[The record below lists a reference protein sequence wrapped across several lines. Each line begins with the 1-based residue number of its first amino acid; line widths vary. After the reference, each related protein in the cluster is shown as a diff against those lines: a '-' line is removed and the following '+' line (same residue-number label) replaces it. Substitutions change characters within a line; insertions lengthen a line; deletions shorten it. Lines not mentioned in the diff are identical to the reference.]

1 MQRTQDQK
9 SADTRR
15 LLMEATIRL
24 LLRHGFSRLTT
35 PDISLEAGV
44 SRGALTHHFA
54 SKEELIASALEFQ
67 LRLVIVEM
75 KSFVEGSIDRL
86 NPSDL
91 VVDYLWELMTDGLYY
106 TTLEYLPEL
115 RHNPSF
121 KARMIPVVKEFHR
134 ALDDVWS
141 TLARPEGIDPD
152 RARVMLNAT
161 MCLIRG
167 MVQQT
172 IVRDDAE
179 YFREILAFWKASLR
193 TLLHQSVPPA
203 SEMPSSQTAGQGCP

>member
-1 MQRTQDQK
+1 MQRRQDQK
-9 SADTRR
+9 SAETRT

-24 LLRHGFSRLTT
+24 LLRQGYLRLTT
-35 PDISLEAGV
+35 PDIAVEAGV

-54 SKEELIASALEFQ
+54 SKEELIASALEHQ

-75 KSFVEGSIDRL
+75 KSFVEGSVGRP

-91 VVDYLWELMTDGLYY
+91 VIDYLWELMTSGLYY

-115 RHNPSF
+115 RHNASF
-121 KARMIPVVKEFHR
+121 KARMIPVVKEFHS
-134 ALDDVWS
+134 ALDEVWA

-152 RARVMLNAT
+152 RARVMLNTT

-172 IVRDDAE
+172 IVRDDAD
-179 YFREILAFWKASLR
+179 YFRELLAFWKASLR
-193 TLLHQSVPPA
+193 TLLHQRVPPA
-203 SEMPSSQTAGQGCP
+203 SAPSILPEGQDPQ

>member
-9 SADTRR
+9 SAETRR

-24 LLRHGFSRLTT
+24 LLRQGYSRLTT

-54 SKEELIASALEFQ
+54 SKEELIASALEHQ

-75 KSFVEGSIDRL
+75 KSFVEESVGRP

-91 VVDYLWELMTDGLYY
+91 VIDYLWELMTSGLYY

-115 RHNPSF
+115 RHNASF
-121 KARMIPVVKEFHR
+121 KARMIPVVKEFHS
-134 ALDDVWS
+134 ALDEVWA

-172 IVRDDAE
+172 IVRDDAD

-193 TLLHQSVPPA
+193 MLLHPRVPPA
-203 SEMPSSQTAGQGCP
+203 GAPSAPTTGQDPA